1 MWITDDLYALT
12 VKNDNEELKHIYFK
26 VKLQLKKLPE
36 TCGKF
41 TWHLSEN
48 WEAWAMVDTGATVS
62 CITGR
67 MVERM
72 GLESQ
77 GEADFIHAKG
87 KAKSRLYVFDVIF
100 PGDKEFAN
108 IEAAELSD
116 EHNCDFLI
124 GMDILSQGD
133 MAFTSANGK
142 MAFSFI
148 SPPRER
154 YIDFELYK

>member
-1 MWITDDLYALT
+1 VWITDDVYALT
-12 VKNDNEELKHIYFK
+12 IKNDNEKQKHIFFK
-26 VKLQLKKLPE
+26 VMLQLKKLPE
-36 TCGKF
+36 TCGNY
-41 TWHLSEN
+41 TWHLSES

-62 CITGR
+62 AVTGR

-77 GEADFIHAKG
+77 GDTEITHAMG

-100 PGDKEFAN
+100 PGDKEFEN
-108 IEAAELSD
+108 IEAVELSD
-116 EHNCDFLI
+116 DHNCDFLI

-133 MAFTSANGK
+133 TAITSVNGK
-142 MAFSFI
+142 LAFSFL

-154 YIDFELYK
+154 YIDFELYN